1 MFVIMVLLVCATCF
15 VVLDLSFCMRLVIG
29 AKTKLTCRFFVSFC
43 RKYYYCG
50 FLYKAL

>member
-29 AKTKLTCRFFVSFC
+29 AKTKLTCRFFC
-43 RKYYYCG
+43 I
-50 FLYKAL
+50 FLSQVLLLWDFL